1 MNDTYEIIKIVGL
14 VLFGLVFV
22 LSYFLAEKNW
32 FFEYLAY
39 FPRKRKGAQKIG
51 GLVFGCGF
59 WVVAIIIYFMQA

>member
-1 MNDTYEIIKIVGL
+1 MFASFQSIQIVLLALLGL
-14 VLFGLVFV
+14 LFFV
-22 LSYFLAEKNW
+22 SYFLADKNW

-59 WVVAIIIYFMQA
+59 WVIAIISYLMRS

>member
-1 MNDTYEIIKIVGL
+1 MFASFESIKIVLLALLGL
-14 VLFGLVFV
+14 LFFV
-22 LSYFLAEKNW
+22 SYFLADKNW

-59 WVVAIIIYFMQA
+59 WVIAIINYLMRS